1 MSLEQQIKADI
12 VPAMKAG
19 NKFETNTLRSLN
31 AQIKDERIKL
41 RPKRELTAEDVT
53 AVLLTAAK
61 RRKEAIALYRQGERG
76 DLVEKEQ
83 KELEII
89 QRYLPKQLSEEEV
102 IKIIDEIITEVQAK
116 SIADLGKVM
125 GRAMGRLKGKTD
137 GGLVQSL
144 VRERLTQL
152 AQ

>member
-1 MSLEQQIKADI
+1 MSLEQKIKADI
-12 VPAMKAG
+12 ITAMKAG
-19 NKFETNTLRSLN
+19 NKFETNTLRGLN

-41 RPKRELTAEDVT
+41 RPKREITAEDVT

-61 RRKEAIALYRQGERG
+61 RRKEALALYRQGGRE

-102 IKIIDEIITEVQAK
+102 IKTIDEIISEVQAT
-116 SIADLGKVM
+116 SISDLGKVM
-125 GRAMGRLKGKTD
+125 GKAMGRLKGKTD
-137 GGLVQSL
+137 GGLVQKL
-144 VRERLTQL
+144 VRDRLTQL

>member
-12 VPAMKAG
+12 ITAMKAG
-19 NKFETNTLRSLN
+19 NKFETNTLRGLN

-41 RPKRELTAEDVT
+41 RPKREITAEDVT

-61 RRKEAIALYRQGERG
+61 RRKEALALYRQGGRE

-102 IKIIDEIITEVQAK
+102 IKTIDEIISEVQAT
-116 SIADLGKVM
+116 SISDLGKVM
-125 GRAMGRLKGKTD
+125 GKAMGRLKGKTD
-137 GGLVQSL
+137 GGLVQKL
-144 VRERLTQL
+144 VRDRLTQL